1 MMLSPLFD
9 KQRQIGGNKLKIL
22 LVNKFHYVKG
32 GSETYYF
39 SLGDL
44 LRKRGHEVIWFSMK
58 DERNVPCDQE
68 KYFVENVDFNASGNP
83 MQLAKASAHLL
94 YSTEA
99 ARKFAKL
106 LDEEKPDIIHL
117 NIFQS
122 QLTGS
127 IVEVAHKKHIPI
139 VYTAHDLKS
148 VCPNYLMMHHRQ
160 VCEDCLD
167 GHYWHCARNGCM
179 KGSKAKSIL
188 ASMEAYVYK
197 FRRIYG
203 KIDFVIT
210 PSDFYRR
217 KITEAGVFQCPVEY
231 ARNFLPEGTVYQAG
245 GRGEYFLYFG
255 RLSRE
260 KGILTLIKAFSRS
273 KVSQKLYIVGSGPEE
288 ERIRKLVA
296 KLGQEDRILLLGFK
310 SGDELKEIVANSLC
324 VCLPSEWYENGPY
337 SIMEA
342 QAMGRPVIVSQNGGL
357 PELVEDGRTG
367 YIAQA
372 GDAADLRDK
381 IRKMA
386 VSSMDNAYIAEKAS
400 GVFSADGYAD
410 YVLDVYGKL
419 VR

>member
-1 MMLSPLFD
+1 MEF
-9 KQRQIGGNKLKIL
+9 
-22 LVNKFHYVKG
+22 Y
-32 GSETYYF
+32 
-39 SLGDL
+39 
-44 LRKRGHEVIWFSMK
+44 
-58 DERNVPCDQE
+58 
-68 KYFVENVDFNASGNP
+68 
-83 MQLAKASAHLL
+83 
-94 YSTEA
+94 
-99 ARKFAKL
+99 
-106 LDEEKPDIIHL
+106 
-117 NIFQS
+117 
-122 QLTGS
+122 
-127 IVEVAHKKHIPI
+127 

-357 PELVEDGRTG
+357 PELVEAGRTG

>member
-217 KITEAGVFQCPVEY
+217 KITEAGVFKCPVEY

-288 ERIRKLVA
+288 ERIRQLIE
-296 KLGQEDRILLLGFK
+296 KLGQQ
-310 SGDELKEIVANSLC
+310 LC

-357 PELVEDGRTG
+357 PELVEDGKTG

-372 GDAADLRDK
+372 GDVADLRDK

-386 VSSMDNAYIAEKAS
+386 ASAMDNAYIAEKAS

-410 YVLDVYGKL
+410 YVLKVYGDL
-419 VR
+419 V

>member
-44 LRKRGHEVIWFSMK
+44 LKKRGHEVIWFSMK

-83 MQLAKASAHLL
+83 MQLMKASAHLL

-99 ARKFAKL
+99 AGKFAKL
-106 LDEEKPDIIHL
+106 LDDEKPDIIHL

-197 FRRIYG
+197 FRRINW
-203 KIDFVIT
+203 KIYFVST

-260 KGILTLIKAFSRS
+260 KGILTLVRAFSKS

-288 ERIRKLVA
+288 ERIRQLIE
-296 KLGQEDRILLLGFK
+296 KLGQQDRILMLGFK
-310 SGDELKEIVANSLC
+310 SGDELKGIVANSLC